1 MVSLVLCGGLPFFM
15 VQLMTVLRPFKKIII
30 CFLALQ
36 LAFFSPFANANASPG
51 GWTFS
56 GFDAV
61 SGVVSAVKNGAKATA
76 TVAKSPVVS
85 KIGKGILGGVIAGA
99 AIPLAIS
106 QITGLA
112 FDAIDW
118 VLDPAN
124 NQIKYTPK
132 STVLVY
138 SVPYSNVSNMPTP
151 EAACR
156 ARYSSRLKTKVYVI
170 PSTGGLTCRYAD
182 VENPADNQWYGGD
195 EVVAKKPQSGVIPV
209 PTVADKV
216 YDNAKTGHSDSVAA
230 VTAAVA
236 DLTKEGEYDTPLDLS
251 KPEDKTCEAGYVKN
265 SAGECVKKDEPV
277 TCPAG
282 SFKVGDRCITPP
294 APKEDESCGD
304 CCEQLLDAISALADL
319 QTSLNQKLLDSDEE
333 TREELLKIQDK
344 IDLLA
349 TDLKSVNDNIVKLVD
364 EAKKLNTT
372 VEKLDEN
379 QELRFQKL
387 TDTINEANQKLLD
400 SDKITQDKLEELDD
414 NQELRFQKLTDTI
427 NESNQKLLDS
437 DKITQ
442 DKLDEINELL
452 TQSLD
457 EFKKTN
463 EKLDKVNENL
473 EKMQKCN
480 ETEFNK
486 KVCDFIDWFQEEPT
500 KPTDEKPTIKDIEAE
515 SSNKIDMSGSCPAPY
530 QINFSVFGHS
540 QNNSISY
547 EPLCNALEMLKPIF
561 IGAGALSSMFIL
573 MGYSRPN
580 STGVN
585 D

>member
-1 MVSLVLCGGLPFFM
+1 M
-15 VQLMTVLRPFKKIII
+15 VLRLFKKIII

-56 GFDAV
+56 AFDAV
-61 SGVVSAVKNGAKATA
+61 AGVVTAVKNGAKATA
-76 TVAKSPVVS
+76 TVAKSPVS
-85 KIGKGILGGVIAGA
+85 QKIAKGIAGGVIAGVA
-99 AIPLAIS
+99 LPLAIS
-106 QITGLA
+106 QISGIALEA
-112 FDAIDW
+112 VDW

-124 NQIKYTPK
+124 NAIKY
-132 STVLVY
+132 
-138 SVPYSNVSNMPTP
+138 
-151 EAACR
+151 
-156 ARYSSRLKTKVYVI
+156 KV
-170 PSTGGLTCRYAD
+170 
-182 VENPADNQWYGGD
+182 PADQNFYYRDGYTGKNADTADLACKNAVAYFGGTVYKLTLSGGD
-195 EVVAKKPQSGVIPV
+195 YSCTLTTGSGQQVTTPINKYQNPTNERSIPI
-209 PTVADKV
+209 PTVADKI
-216 YDNAKTGHSDSVAA
+216 YDNAKTGHADSVAA
-230 VTAAVA
+230 VTTAVA

-251 KPEDKTCEAGYVKN
+251 KPEEKTCEAGYVKN
-265 SAGECVKKDEPV
+265 SAGECVKKDEPT

-282 SFKVGDRCITPP
+282 SVKIGDRCITPP
-294 APKEDESCGD
+294 KPDDDASCGD
-304 CCEQLLDAISALADL
+304 CCEQLLEAISALADL
-319 QTSLNQKLLDSDEE
+319 QTKLNQKLLESDDK
-333 TREELLKIQDK
+333 TREEIKKIQDK

-364 EAKKLNTT
+364 EAKKLNKTL
-372 VEKLDEN
+372 EELDEN
-379 QELRFQKL
+379 QELRFQNL
-387 TDTINEANQKLLD
+387 TNAINEANQKLLD
-400 SDKITQDKLEELDD
+400 SDKITQE
-414 NQELRFQKLTDTI
+414 
-427 NESNQKLLDS
+427 
-437 DKITQ
+437 
-442 DKLDEINELL
+442 KLDEINEVL

-486 KVCDFIDWFQEEPT
+486 KVCDFVDWFQDEPT
-500 KPTDEKPTIKDIEAE
+500 LTDEPKPPIKDIDAE
-515 SSNKIDMSGSCPAPY
+515 NSNKIDMAGSCPAPY

-547 EPLCNALEMLKPIF
+547 QPLCDALEMLKPIF
-561 IGAGALSSMFIL
+561 VGAGALSSMFIL

>member
-1 MVSLVLCGGLPFFM
+1 M
-15 VQLMTVLRPFKKIII
+15 VLRPFKKIII

-36 LAFFSPFANANASPG
+36 LAFFSPFANANVSPG

-56 GFDAV
+56 AFDAV
-61 SGVVSAVKNGAKATA
+61 AGIVSAVKNGARATA
-76 TVAKSPVVS
+76 TVAKSPVS
-85 KIGKGILGGVIAGA
+85 QKIAKGIVGGAIAGV
-99 AIPLAIS
+99 AIPFAIS
-106 QITGLA
+106 QLTGIA
-112 FDAIDW
+112 MSAVEW

-124 NQIKYTPK
+124 NAIKYKRKIDANTYDYKSSVSGKTYPTPQLACDYL
-132 STVLVY
+132 SYVNGGNGVNGATFSHYNPNGTCVY
-138 SVPYSNVSNMPTP
+138 SWNGQLKEWSFVIKLTP
-151 EAACR
+151 D
-156 ARYSSRLKTKVYVI
+156 S
-170 PSTGGLTCRYAD
+170 
-182 VENPADNQWYGGD
+182 
-195 EVVAKKPQSGVIPV
+195 QSGSIPI
-209 PTVADKV
+209 PTVADKI
-216 YDNAKTGHSDSVAA
+216 YDNAKGGHADSVAA

-236 DLTKEGEYDTPLDLS
+236 DLTKEGEYDKPLDLS

-265 SAGECVKKDEPV
+265 SAGECVKKDEPK

-282 SFKVGDRCITPP
+282 SVKVGDTCIEPP
-294 APKEDESCGD
+294 KPDDEEGSCGD
-304 CCEQLLDAISALADL
+304 CCEQLLQAISALSAL
-319 QTSLNQKLLDSDEE
+319 QTSLNQKLLDSDDK
-333 TREELLKIQDK
+333 TRQELVKVQDK

-349 TDLKSVNDNIVKLVD
+349 TDLKSINDNITRLTY
-364 EAKKLNTT
+364 EAKK
-372 VEKLDEN
+372 
-379 QELRFQKL
+379 
-387 TDTINEANQKLLD
+387 IN
-400 SDKITQDKLEELDD
+400 STLEELDD

-427 NESNQKLLDS
+427 NQANQKLLDS

-442 DKLDEINELL
+442 DKLDEINEIL

-547 EPLCNALEMLKPIF
+547 QPLCDALEMLKPIF
-561 IGAGALSSMFIL
+561 VGAGALSSMFIL

>member
-15 VQLMTVLRPFKKIII
+15 VQLMMVLRLFKKIII
-30 CFLALQ
+30 FFLAFQ

-61 SGVVSAVKNGAKATA
+61 ASVVSAVKNGAKATA
-76 TVAKSPVVS
+76 TVAKSPVS
-85 KIGKGILGGVIAGA
+85 QKIAKGIAGGVIAGVA
-99 AIPLAIS
+99 LPLAIS
-106 QITGLA
+106 QITGIALSSLE
-112 FDAIDW
+112 W

-124 NQIKYTPK
+124 NAVKYKDPKVGGYYKSRDYPSVKGDK
-132 STVLVY
+132 STFCRNLETYLKSTSTRKYVLD
-138 SVPYSNVSNMPTP
+138 TT
-151 EAACR
+151 A
-156 ARYSSRLKTKVYVI
+156 SSLGT
-170 PSTGGLTCRYAD
+170 SGGVCQFYL
-182 VENPADNQWYGGD
+182 EGGD
-195 EVVAKKPQSGVIPV
+195 RSNYWRFVADFVADSNYYQTIPI
-209 PTVADKV
+209 PTVADKI
-216 YDNAKTGHSDSVAA
+216 YDNAKSGHADSVSA
-230 VTAAVA
+230 VTTAVA
-236 DLTKEGEYDTPLDLS
+236 DLTKEGEYDTPLDLT
-251 KPEDKTCEAGYVKN
+251 KPEDKVCEAGYVKN
-265 SAGECVKKDEPV
+265 SAGECVKKDEPN

-282 SFKVGDRCITPP
+282 SVKVGDRCIVPP
-294 APKEDESCGD
+294 EPDPEDESSSCGE
-304 CCEQLLDAISALADL
+304 CCEQLLQAISALADL
-319 QTSLNQKLLDSDEE
+319 QTTLNQKLLESDDK
-333 TREELLKIQDK
+333 TRQELSKVQDK

-349 TDLKSVNDNIVKLVD
+349 TDLKSINDNITRLTY
-364 EAKKLNTT
+364 EAKK
-372 VEKLDEN
+372 
-379 QELRFQKL
+379 
-387 TDTINEANQKLLD
+387 IN
-400 SDKITQDKLEELDD
+400 STLEELDD

-427 NESNQKLLDS
+427 NQAKKELLDS

-442 DKLDEINELL
+442 EKIDKTNELL

-500 KPTDEKPTIKDIEAE
+500 APTEEKPTIKDIEAE

-547 EPLCNALEMLKPIF
+547 QPLCDALEMLKPIF
-561 IGAGALSSMFIL
+561 VGAGALSSMFIL

>member
-1 MVSLVLCGGLPFFM
+1 MLCGGLPFSM

-56 GFDAV
+56 AFDAV
-61 SGVVSAVKNGAKATA
+61 AGVVSAIKNGAKATA
-76 TVAKSPVVS
+76 TVAKSPVS
-85 KIGKGILGGVIAGA
+85 QKIAKGIAGGVIVGA
-99 AIPLAIS
+99 ALPLSIS
-106 QITGLA
+106 QISGIALNA
-112 FDAIDW
+112 LDW

-124 NQIKYTPK
+124 NAIKYKKKGVTQ
-132 STVLVY
+132 
-138 SVPYSNVSNMPTP
+138 VPDLSNCEAGLNGVAYYGSSDSIINNMIVNIQNSYGVT
-151 EAACR
+151 
-156 ARYSSRLKTKVYVI
+156 SGVKVTTKVLTDSGVYVGF
-170 PSTGGLTCRYAD
+170 GGLGQ
-182 VENPADNQWYGGD
+182 ADNTWKVMISCA
-195 EVVAKKPQSGVIPV
+195 VVPNDYKTIPI
-209 PTVADKV
+209 PTVADKI
-216 YDNAKTGHSDSVAA
+216 YDNAKTGDTDSVAV
-230 VTAAVA
+230 VTTAVA
-236 DLTKEGEYDTPLDLS
+236 DLTKEGEYDTPLDLA

-265 SAGECVKKDEPV
+265 SAGECVKEEQPK

-282 SFKVGDRCITPP
+282 SIKVGDTCIEPP
-294 APKEDESCGD
+294 KPDDEEDSSCGD
-304 CCEQLLDAISALADL
+304 CCEQLLQAISALSEL
-319 QTSLNQKLLDSDEE
+319 QTSLNQKLLDSDAE
-333 TREELLKIQDK
+333 TREEIVKIQDK

-349 TDLKSVNDNIVKLVD
+349 TDLKSANDNIIKLID

-379 QELRFQKL
+379 QELRFKNL
-387 TDTINEANQKLLD
+387 TDTIKQANQELLD
-400 SDKITQDKLEELDD
+400 SDKITQE
-414 NQELRFQKLTDTI
+414 
-427 NESNQKLLDS
+427 
-437 DKITQ
+437 
-442 DKLDEINELL
+442 KLDKTNELL
-452 TQSLD
+452 NQSLD
-457 EFKKTN
+457 ELKKTN

-486 KVCDFIDWFQEEPT
+486 KVCDFIDWFQDEPT
-500 KPTDEKPTIKDIEAE
+500 EPTDEKPTIKDIEAE

-547 EPLCNALEMLKPIF
+547 QPLCDALEMLKPIF
-561 IGAGALSSMFIL
+561 VGAGALSSMFIL

-585 D
+585 N

>member
-1 MVSLVLCGGLPFFM
+1 M
-15 VQLMTVLRPFKKIII
+15 VLRLFKKIII

-51 GWTFS
+51 GWAFS

-61 SGVVSAVKNGAKATA
+61 AGVVSAVKNGAKATA
-76 TVAKSPVVS
+76 TVAKSPVS
-85 KIGKGILGGVIAGA
+85 QKIAKGIVGGVIAGA
-99 AIPLAIS
+99 ALPLAIS
-106 QITGLA
+106 QLSGIALESL
-112 FDAIDW
+112 DW

-124 NQIKYTPK
+124 NRVVYK
-132 STVLVY
+132 SKDYVATDLSSFKPQCLQDVKAYMQASGINPYWALETAEVVY
-138 SVPYSNVSNMPTP
+138 PSGNTTANYVV
-151 EAACR
+151 CR
-156 ARYSSRLKTKVYVI
+156 AYIYMGDSLPRPIAEYRITGKGEQYLPI
-170 PSTGGLTCRYAD
+170 PT
-182 VENPADNQWYGGD
+182 
-195 EVVAKKPQSGVIPV
+195 I
-209 PTVADKV
+209 ADKI
-216 YDNAKTGHSDSVAA
+216 YDNAKTGHADSVAV
-230 VTAAVA
+230 VTTAVA
-236 DLTKEGEYDTPLDLS
+236 DLTKEGEYDKPLDLA
-251 KPEDKTCEAGYVKN
+251 KPEEKTCEAGYVKN
-265 SAGECVKKDEPV
+265 SAGECVKKDDPK

-282 SFKVGDRCITPP
+282 SFKVGDTCIKPP
-294 APKEDESCGD
+294 EPKEDGSCGE
-304 CCEQLLDAISALADL
+304 CCEQLLGAISALAKL
-319 QTSLNQKLLDSDEE
+319 QTELNQKLLDSDDK
-333 TREELLKIQDK
+333 TREEIKKIQDK

-372 VEKLDEN
+372 VEQLDKN

-400 SDKITQDKLEELDD
+400 SDKITQDKL
-414 NQELRFQKLTDTI
+414 
-427 NESNQKLLDS
+427 
-437 DKITQ
+437 
-442 DKLDEINELL
+442 DEINEVLNK
-452 TQSLD
+452 SLD

-486 KVCDFIDWFQEEPT
+486 KVCDFVDWFQDEPT
-500 KPTDEKPTIKDIEAE
+500 KPTDEKPEIKDIDAE
-515 SSNKIDMSGSCPAPY
+515 NSNKIDMSGSCPAPY

-547 EPLCNALEMLKPIF
+547 QPLCDALEMLKPIF
-561 IGAGALSSMFIL
+561 VGAGALSSMFIL

-585 D
+585 N

>member
-1 MVSLVLCGGLPFFM
+1 MLCGGLPSSM
-15 VQLMTVLRPFKKIII
+15 VQLIMVLRLFKKIII

-36 LAFFSPFANANASPG
+36 LAFFSPFANANASPS

-56 GFDAV
+56 GYDAV
-61 SGVVSAVKNGAKATA
+61 ASVVSAVKNGARATA
-76 TVAKSPVVS
+76 TVAKSPVS
-85 KIGKGILGGVIAGA
+85 QKIAKGIVGGVIAGA
-99 AIPLAIS
+99 ALPLAIS
-106 QITGLA
+106 QISGIALEA
-112 FDAIDW
+112 LDW

-124 NQIKYTPK
+124 NAIKVKTPTGYGTYTCQ
-132 STVLVY
+132 S
-138 SVPYSNVSNMPTP
+138 PTAATAL
-151 EAACR
+151 AACTAWGNLSTR
-156 ARYSSRLKTKVYVI
+156 PIKITSCDPVTFHRGSTTDGYGFCYYSSGKVQYMFAAGETTKSI
-170 PSTGGLTCRYAD
+170 P
-182 VENPADNQWYGGD
+182 
-195 EVVAKKPQSGVIPV
+195 I
-209 PTVADKV
+209 PTVADKI
-216 YDNAKTGHSDSVAA
+216 YDNAKTGHADSVSV
-230 VTAAVA
+230 VTSAVA
-236 DLTKEGEYDTPLDLS
+236 DLTKEGEYDTPLDLV

-282 SFKVGDRCITPP
+282 SIKVGDTCIEPP
-294 APKEDESCGD
+294 KPDDEDSSCGE
-304 CCEQLLDAISALADL
+304 CCEQLLQAISSLADL
-319 QTSLNQKLLDSDEE
+319 QTVLNQKLLDSDDK
-333 TREELLKIQDK
+333 TRQELSKVQDK

-364 EAKKLNTT
+364 EAKKLNSTL
-372 VEKLDEN
+372 EELDEN

-400 SDKITQDKLEELDD
+400 SDKITQE
-414 NQELRFQKLTDTI
+414 
-427 NESNQKLLDS
+427 
-437 DKITQ
+437 
-442 DKLDEINELL
+442 KLDEINEVL

-486 KVCDFIDWFQEEPT
+486 KVCEFIDWFQDEPT
-500 KPTDEKPTIKDIEAE
+500 KPTDEKPSIKDIDAE
-515 SSNKIDMSGSCPAPY
+515 NSNKIDMSGSCPAPY

-547 EPLCNALEMLKPIF
+547 QPLCDALEMLKPIF
-561 IGAGALSSMFIL
+561 VGAGALSSMFIL

>member
-1 MVSLVLCGGLPFFM
+1 M
-15 VQLMTVLRPFKKIII
+15 VLRLFKKIII

-36 LAFFSPFANANASPG
+36 LAFFSPFANANASPS

-56 GFDAV
+56 AFDAV
-61 SGVVSAVKNGAKATA
+61 AGVVSAIKNGAKATT
-76 TVAKSPVVS
+76 TVAKSPVS
-85 KIGKGILGGVIAGA
+85 QKIAKGIAGGVIAGV

-106 QITGLA
+106 QISGIALEA
-112 FDAIDW
+112 LDW

-124 NQIKYTPK
+124 NAIKY
-132 STVLVY
+132 
-138 SVPYSNVSNMPTP
+138 
-151 EAACR
+151 R
-156 ARYSSRLKTKVYVI
+156 
-170 PSTGGLTCRYAD
+170 
-182 VENPADNQWYGGD
+182 Q
-195 EVVAKKPQSGVIPV
+195 KPQAGTGPV
-209 PTVADKV
+209 YMSHDFALVSTDFQKVADYSCKSRGGSTNLYKTTYKTVDNYDNPHKTENFNADKV
-216 YDNAKTGHSDSVAA
+216 TLYYLECTRPEYPTGIFGYNPLDSQPWLSVPIPVVSDKIYDNSKTGDADSVSV
-230 VTAAVA
+230 VTTAVA

-282 SFKVGDRCITPP
+282 SFKVGDTCIKPP
-294 APKEDESCGD
+294 EPEEDGSCGE
-304 CCEQLLDAISALADL
+304 CCEQLLEAISALATL
-319 QTSLNQKLLDSDEE
+319 QTALNQKLLDSDEE
-333 TREELLKIQDK
+333 TRQELSKIQDK

-349 TDLKSVNDNIVKLVD
+349 TDLKSINDNIVRLTY
-364 EAKKLNTT
+364 EAKKINSTL
-372 VEKLDEN
+372 EELDDN
-379 QELRFQKL
+379 QELRFQNL
-387 TDTINEANQKLLD
+387 TNSINEANQKLLD
-400 SDKITQDKLEELDD
+400 SDKITQE
-414 NQELRFQKLTDTI
+414 
-427 NESNQKLLDS
+427 
-437 DKITQ
+437 
-442 DKLDEINELL
+442 KLDEINEVL

-486 KVCDFIDWFQEEPT
+486 KVCDFVDWFQDEPT
-500 KPTDEKPTIKDIEAE
+500 LTDEPKPPVKEIEAQN
-515 SSNKIDMSGSCPAPY
+515 SNKIDMSGSCPAPY

-547 EPLCNALEMLKPIF
+547 QPLCDALEMLKPIF
-561 IGAGALSSMFIL
+561 VGAGALSSMFIL

-585 D
+585 N

>member
-1 MVSLVLCGGLPFFM
+1 M
-15 VQLMTVLRPFKKIII
+15 VQLMTVLRLFKKIII

-36 LAFFSPFANANASPG
+36 LAFFSPFANANASPS

-56 GFDAV
+56 AFDVVA
-61 SGVVSAVKNGAKATA
+61 GIVSAVKNGAKATT

-106 QITGLA
+106 QLTGISLSA
-112 FDAIDW
+112 LDW

-124 NQIKYTPK
+124 NAIKYRDKVNSDIVCSTYGGTTAPTKEQLCQQISRTSNYNLVFTGKNYLGDSEYQCRVDTNVISTFTCTAGTPK
-132 STVLVY
+132 
-138 SVPYSNVSNMPTP
+138 PYQS
-151 EAACR
+151 
-156 ARYSSRLKTKVYVI
+156 I
-170 PSTGGLTCRYAD
+170 PIS
-182 VENPADNQWYGGD
+182 
-195 EVVAKKPQSGVIPV
+195 
-209 PTVADKV
+209 TVADKI
-216 YDNAKTGHSDSVAA
+216 YDNAKTGHSDSVSA
-230 VTAAVA
+230 VTTAVA
-236 DLTKEGEYDTPLDLS
+236 DLTKEGEYDAPLDLS

-282 SFKVGDRCITPP
+282 SIKVGDTCIEPP
-294 APKEDESCGD
+294 KPDDEDSSCGE
-304 CCEQLLDAISALADL
+304 CCEQLLQAISSLADL
-319 QTSLNQKLLDSDEE
+319 QTVLNQKLLDSDDK
-333 TREELLKIQDK
+333 TRQELSKVQDK

-372 VEKLDEN
+372 VEKLD
-379 QELRFQKL
+379 
-387 TDTINEANQKLLD
+387 
-400 SDKITQDKLEELDD
+400 D

-427 NESNQKLLDS
+427 KQANQELLDS

-442 DKLDEINELL
+442 EKIDKTNELL

-500 KPTDEKPTIKDIEAE
+500 KPTDEKPAIKDIEAQN
-515 SSNKIDMSGSCPAPY
+515 SNKIDMSGSCPAPY

-547 EPLCNALEMLKPIF
+547 QPLCDALEMLKPIF
-561 IGAGALSSMFIL
+561 VGAGALSSMFIL

-585 D
+585 N

>member
-1 MVSLVLCGGLPFFM
+1 M
-15 VQLMTVLRPFKKIII
+15 VLRLFKKIII

-51 GWTFS
+51 GWSFS

-61 SGVVSAVKNGAKATA
+61 AGVVSAVKNGAKATA
-76 TVAKSPVVS
+76 TVAKSPVS
-85 KIGKGILGGVIAGA
+85 AKLAKGIAGGAIAGA
-99 AIPLAIS
+99 VIPLAIS
-106 QITGLA
+106 QLTNISLNA
-112 FDAIDW
+112 LDW

-124 NQIKYTPK
+124 NSIKYRDK
-132 STVLVY
+132 DF
-138 SVPYSNVSNMPTP
+138 VPSQVWYSNATGNRVYYKSIDDACKSYGEVLYGKTYSGYAKVSSGWECKWGGIPYNMVYDT
-151 EAACR
+151 
-156 ARYSSRLKTKVYVI
+156 YDTSGNQYKTI
-170 PSTGGLTCRYAD
+170 P
-182 VENPADNQWYGGD
+182 
-195 EVVAKKPQSGVIPV
+195 I
-209 PTVADKV
+209 PTVADKI
-216 YDNAKTGHSDSVAA
+216 YDNAKSGHADSVAV
-230 VTAAVA
+230 VTTAVA
-236 DLTKEGEYDTPLDLS
+236 DLTKEGEYDKPLDLS
-251 KPEDKTCEAGYVKN
+251 KPEEKTCESGYVKN
-265 SAGECVKKDEPV
+265 SAGECVKEEQPK

-282 SFKVGDRCITPP
+282 SIKVGDTCIEPP
-294 APKEDESCGD
+294 KPDDEEDSSCGD
-304 CCEQLLDAISALADL
+304 CCEQLLQAISALSAL

-349 TDLKSVNDNIVKLVD
+349 TDLKSVNDNIVRLTY
-364 EAKKLNTT
+364 EAKK
-372 VEKLDEN
+372 
-379 QELRFQKL
+379 
-387 TDTINEANQKLLD
+387 IN
-400 SDKITQDKLEELDD
+400 STLEELDD

-427 NESNQKLLDS
+427 KQANKELLDS

-442 DKLDEINELL
+442 EKIDKTNELL

-463 EKLDKVNENL
+463 EKLDKINENL

-486 KVCDFIDWFQEEPT
+486 KVCDFVDWFQDEPT
-500 KPTDEKPTIKDIEAE
+500 LEDEPKPTIKDIEAE
-515 SSNKIDMSGSCPAPY
+515 NSNKIDMVGSCPAPY

-547 EPLCNALEMLKPIF
+547 QPLCDALEMLKPIF
-561 IGAGALSSMFIL
+561 VGAGALSSMFIL